1 MRRKKP
7 EILFKGHHVPHLPW
21 MEYTAWDHIPL
32 LPNKTYVPYQNVKIN
47 IEKLCHVTHDEEF
60 YKINKGDRYVFIPRQ
75 KFGKA
80 GYNYDGAPI
89 GESYVICEPSD
100 VPPNHQTRY
109 RYVSKDEEVLPG
121 YYIWWSIDHSCIFP
135 REPYLNLM
143 QNTGREVYGYYTHE
157 PFNYP
162 IKSRYGNHKFTS
174 DIKELLQCYQNA
186 YGSPLPH
193 IEFRC
198 GGTLRYRNEICY
210 VVIVCAVHPDSE
222 HPLSKDEFPIWK
234 DLEVEYV
241 NGKIVSIQIKI
252 RNGISGVYC
261 HGVINKKTK
270 PFSWDTYVFALYFPD
285 SKYRLELPK
294 RNTTTSLIEHNFCIK
309 TKPDPLN
316 NNKFTCPNHLPYLMD
331 DHDTSDETDQI
342 EDIEEFI
349 TIDNEESVWQILN
362 DSEESEKVDE
372 QEHML
377 QVTNDTIDSE
387 EDEHMWQVI
396 YNTINSDE
404 EHEHML
410 QVTKDTIDSEESDED
425 EHLWR
430 VINDTINSDEEDQHM
445 CEVIKDTINSEE
457 SDEDK
462 HLWRVINDTINSDEE
477 DQHMCEVIKDTINS
491 DEEDEH
497 MCEVIKDTIN
507 SEESDEE
514 DEHMWQEINNSI
526 DSQKS
531 DKEHIWHLSEEK
543 RLCEQ

>member
-1 MRRKKP
+1 MKRKKP

-21 MEYTAWDHIPL
+21 MEYTEWDHIQP

-47 IEKLCHVTHDEEF
+47 VTKLCHVTHDEEF
-60 YKINKGDRYVFIPRQ
+60 YNISKDDKYVFIPRQ

-89 GESYVICEPSD
+89 GESYVICDPSD
-100 VPPNHQTRY
+100 VPPNRQTRY
-109 RYVSKDEEVLPG
+109 RYVSRDEEVLPG

-143 QNTGREVYGYYTHE
+143 QNTGREVYGYYTNE
-157 PFNYP
+157 PFKYP

-174 DIKELLQCYQNA
+174 NIKELLKCYQTA
-186 YGSPLPH
+186 YGSPLPR

-198 GGTLRYRNEICY
+198 GGTLRYRCEICY

-261 HGVINKKTK
+261 HGVINKQTK
-270 PFSWDTYVFALYFPD
+270 SFSWDTYVFALYFPD
-285 SKYRLELPK
+285 SKYKLELPK
-294 RNTTTSLIEHNFCIK
+294 SNTTTSLIEHNYCIK

-316 NNKFTCPNHLPYLMD
+316 NDKFTCPNQLPYSMD
-331 DHDTSDETDQI
+331 YHDTFDETDQI

-362 DSEESEKVDE
+362 DSEESEKVYE
-372 QEHML
+372 QEHIS
-377 QVTNDTIDSE
+377 QVTKDTIDSE

-404 EHEHML
+404 EHEH
-410 QVTKDTIDSEESDED
+410 VTKDTIDSEESDED
-425 EHLWR
+425 EHLWQ
-430 VINDTINSDEEDQHM
+430 VINDTINSDEEDEHM
-445 CEVIKDTINSEE
+445 SEVIKDTISSEE
-457 SDEDK
+457 SDEK
-462 HLWRVINDTINSDEE
+462 DE
-477 DQHMCEVIKDTINS
+477 Q
-491 DEEDEH
+491 
-497 MCEVIKDTIN
+497 
-507 SEESDEE
+507 
-514 DEHMWQEINNSI
+514 HMWQEINNAI

-531 DKEHIWHLSEEK
+531 NKEHIWHLSEEK